1 MMKTIAFLIA
11 LPLALSLSKGVYA
24 DEPKKDAEGFE
35 KVDSSMT
42 APGESIPADRLVA
55 AAYGFIFGAVVV
67 YAASVAAR
75 TRRVEEEMDELRR
88 KLEKK

>member
-1 MMKTIAFLIA
+1 MMKTIAFVIA
-11 LPLALSLSKGVYA
+11 LLAPLGAFA

-35 KVDSSMT
+35 KVDSSMM

-67 YAASVAAR
+67 YAATVAAR